1 MLHNEASEFR
11 AISWSEGATL
21 LRRYQLSQTVTYK
34 IENGRHYKADVYSID
49 NTSKT
54 IDKVGFIHRY
64 TIKLKNKD
72 GVVFSWYEVVNPT
85 NITLINANEQL
96 VDI

>member
-1 MLHNEASEFR
+1 MDHNKASEFR
-11 AISWSEGATL
+11 AISWVEGTANP
-21 LRRYQLSQTVTYK
+21 RRYQLSQTVTYSIK
-34 IENGRHYKADVYSID
+34 DGKYYKATVYSID

-64 TIKLKNKD
+64 TIKLRNKE
-72 GVVFSWYEVVNPT
+72 GVVFNWYSVVNPT
-85 NITLINANEQL
+85 NITLIDANEQL